1 MSVKGERPISGV
13 GGWLQVLIRILLI
26 WDPLRLAYIVSTA
39 IGALNVRG
47 PSLAALLVARLFVT
61 AFGITAG
68 LALLHRRPAALLL
81 GRLSLAISA
90 AMDLF
95 VYLTPYMPNNRM
107 PGDTPIYIAASLA
120 FWGAWLAYLFRS
132 RRVLNTYQ

>member
-1 MSVKGERPISGV
+1 MKDTPAGGISGI
-13 GGWLQVLIRILLI
+13 GGWLQIFIRILLI

-39 IGALNVRG
+39 LAALNVRG
-47 PSLAALLVARLFVT
+47 PSLAYLLVARLLVT

-68 LALLHRRPAALLL
+68 LALTNRRPAALPLA
-81 GRLSLAISA
+81 RLSVTISA

-107 PGDTPIYIAASLA
+107 PGDTPFYMAASLA
-120 FWGAWLAYLFRS
+120 FWGAWLLYLFRS
-132 RRVLNTYQ
+132 RRVLNTYG